1 MSPEEDAAFVYDKI
15 QEWYEKH
22 APVNSVLRNNRTY
35 WSQHPT
41 VLAKNAYMYAVAEFR
56 KKLENEECSSLNGHE
71 VSHSMES
78 QAG

>member
-35 WSQHPT
+35 WSEHPT
-41 VLAKNAYMYAVAEFR
+41 VLAKNAYIYAVAEFR
-56 KKLENEECSSLNGHE
+56 KKLENEECASSSLNGHE
-71 VSHSMES
+71 VSIES
-78 QAG
+78 RAG